1 MTNTKLIKQK
11 LRLSISHNLGEE
23 STETMV
29 NLYGNSYAFLNIYC
43 FLAGNLF
50 SKQIEAKVLNNKLKR
65 ATFKLTY
72 VPSVATELPPFGILS
87 KSQSILEAIPLA
99 LSSMTTKFNSEIYKS
114 ETKTF
119 KLANSRPGGSA
130 HYNMATKAHA

>member
-29 NLYGNSYAFLNIYC
+29 NLYGNSYVFLNIYC
-43 FLAGNLF
+43 FFSF

-130 HYNMATKAHA
+130 HDNMATKAHA

>member
-43 FLAGNLF
+43 FFSF